1 MRKTKIVCTLGPAA
15 DDENLLRSLMIKG
28 MNAARF
34 NFSHGEHATHKVLMD
49 KFKKI
54 RDELELSV
62 PIILDTKGPEIRTGK
77 FVTSQVEMQKG
88 AQVMITMDHE
98 PGDASKFSVSYQDLY
113 REVKPGNKIL
123 IDDGLVELMV
133 LTVNGQVIEC
143 IVLNGGM
150 ISANKG
156 VNVPN
161 VNIPLPALTD
171 KDIED
176 IKFGIENDVDF
187 IAASFVRKASDVIE
201 IKKVLQEYG
210 GGDIR
215 VIAKIENRQG
225 VENIDAI
232 IEAADAIMVARGD
245 LGVEIPVFEVPI
257 LQKMMIR
264 KCQQT
269 GKPVITATQML
280 DSMIRNPRPTR
291 AEASDVANA
300 VYDGTSCVM
309 LSGET
314 ASGKYP
320 AESVE
325 TMVNI
330 VETAENS
337 INYWETFKTEPFL
350 MEKSV
355 TNAISHACCTTA
367 LDLEATVII
376 TVTQSGHTARMLSR
390 FRPQC
395 PVIAVTVSKKVQ
407 RQLALSWGISA
418 YLVESVSST
427 DELFEVGIKKAMD
440 MKMITRGDL
449 VVITAGVPV
458 GVSGTTN
465 LLKVQTA

>member
-1 MRKTKIVCTLGPAA
+1 ML
-15 DDENLLRSLMIKG
+15 KG

-34 NFSHGEHATHKVLMD
+34 NFSHGEHASHKALMD
-49 KFKKI
+49 KFRKV
-54 RDELELSV
+54 RDELGL
-62 PIILDTKGPEIRTGK
+62 PIPAILDTKGPEIRTGK
-77 FVTSQVEMQKG
+77 FAESTVEMQKG
-88 AQVMITMDHE
+88 ANVVITMNDDV
-98 PGDASKFSVSYQDLY
+98 GDAGHFSVSYKDLY

-123 IDDGLVELMV
+123 IDDGLVEMMV
-133 LTVNGQVIEC
+133 LSVNGTEIEC
-143 IVLNGGM
+143 IVLNGGV
-150 ISANKG
+150 ISSNKG

-161 VNIPLPALTD
+161 VNISLPALTD
-171 KDIED
+171 KDVAD
-176 IKFGIENDVDF
+176 IRFGVENGFDF
-187 IAASFVRKASDVIE
+187 IAASFVRKASDVAE
-201 IKKVLQEYG
+201 IKKVLEDCG
-210 GGDIR
+210 GTDIR

-225 VENIDAI
+225 VENIDGI

-264 KCQQT
+264 KCHQT
-269 GKPVITATQML
+269 GKPVIIATQML

-300 VYDGTSCVM
+300 VYDGTACVM

-320 AESVE
+320 VESVE

-330 VETAENS
+330 VETAEAA
-337 INYWETFKTEPFL
+337 IRYWDIFKNDPSS

-367 LDLEATVII
+367 LDLEAAAIV

-395 PVIAVTVSKKVQ
+395 VIVAVTVNERVQ
-407 RQLALSWGISA
+407 RQLSLSWGISA
-418 YLVESVSST
+418 YLGEAVAST
-427 DELFEVGIKKAMD
+427 DELFEAGVKKALEA
-440 MKMITRGDL
+440 KAASRGDL

-465 LLKVQTA
+465 LLKVQTL

>member
-1 MRKTKIVCTLGPAA
+1 MRRTKIVCTLGPAV
-15 DDENLLRSLMIKG
+15 DDENLLRSLMLKG

-34 NFSHGEHATHKVLMD
+34 NFSHGDHQSHKALMD
-49 KFKKI
+49 KFKKV
-54 RDELELSV
+54 RDELGLAI
-62 PIILDTKGPEIRTGK
+62 PAILDTKGPEIRTGK
-77 FVTSQVEMQKG
+77 FTESQVDMQKG
-88 AQVMITMDHE
+88 ANVIIVM
-98 PGDASKFSVSYQDLY
+98 GDEAGNAGRFSVSYKELY

-133 LTVNGQVIEC
+133 LSVTGTEIEC
-143 IVLNGGM
+143 IVLNGGV
-150 ISANKG
+150 ISGNKG

-161 VNIPLPALTD
+161 VNISLPALTD
-171 KDIED
+171 KDVDD
-176 IKFGIENDVDF
+176 IQFGVENGFDF
-187 IAASFVRKASDVIE
+187 IAASFVRKASDVAE
-201 IKKVLQEYG
+201 IKKVLQDCG
-210 GGDIR
+210 GTDVR

-225 VENIDAI
+225 VENIDDI
-232 IEAADAIMVARGD
+232 IETADAIMVARGD

-264 KCQQT
+264 KCHQS
-269 GKPVITATQML
+269 GKPAIIATQML

-300 VYDGTSCVM
+300 VYDGTACVM

-330 VETAENS
+330 VETAEAA
-337 INYWETFKTEPFL
+337 INYWDLFKKDSFR

-367 LDLEATVII
+367 LDLEATAIVS
-376 TVTQSGHTARMLSR
+376 VTQSGHTARMLSR
-390 FRPQC
+390 FKPQC
-395 PVIAVTVSKKVQ
+395 PIVAVTVNERVQ
-407 RQLALSWGISA
+407 RQLSLSWGINA
-418 YLVESVSST
+418 YLGEAVTST
-427 DELFEVGIKKAMD
+427 DELFEAGAQKALEA
-440 MKMITRGDL
+440 KIANRGDL

-465 LLKVQTA
+465 LIRVQTL

>member
-1 MRKTKIVCTLGPAA
+1 
-15 DDENLLRSLMIKG
+15 
-28 MNAARF
+28 
-34 NFSHGEHATHKVLMD
+34 
-49 KFKKI
+49 
-54 RDELELSV
+54 
-62 PIILDTKGPEIRTGK
+62 
-77 FVTSQVEMQKG
+77 
-88 AQVMITMDHE
+88 
-98 PGDASKFSVSYQDLY
+98 VSYQDLY

-133 LTVNGQVIEC
+133 LTVNGQTIEC
-143 IVLNGGM
+143 IVLNGGV
-150 ISANKG
+150 ISSNKG

-171 KDIED
+171 KDIQD

-187 IAASFVRKASDVIE
+187 IAASFVRKASDVVE

-210 GGDIR
+210 GADIR

-232 IEAADAIMVARGD
+232 IETADAIMVARGD

-264 KCQQT
+264 KCHQT

-320 AESVE
+320 TESVE

-337 INYWETFKTEPFL
+337 INYWDTFKTEPFL

-390 FRPQC
+390 FKPQC

-407 RQLALSWGISA
+407 RQLALSWGINA

-440 MKMITRGDL
+440 MKMVTRGDL

>member
-1 MRKTKIVCTLGPAA
+1 V
-15 DDENLLRSLMIKG
+15 DDEDLLRNLMLKG

-34 NFSHGEHATHKVLMD
+34 NFSHGEHASHKALLD
-49 KFKKI
+49 KFKKV
-54 RDELELSV
+54 RDELGLPV
-62 PIILDTKGPEIRTGK
+62 PAILDTKGPEIRTGK
-77 FVTSQVEMQKG
+77 FAESTVELQKG
-88 AQVMITMDHE
+88 ANVTISMNDEI
-98 PGDASKFSVSYQDLY
+98 GDASHFSVSHKELC
-113 REVKPGNKIL
+113 REVKPGDKIL
-123 IDDGLVELMV
+123 IDDGLVEMLV
-133 LTVNGQVIEC
+133 LNVTGTEIGC
-143 IVLNGGM
+143 IVLNGGAV
-150 ISANKG
+150 SSNKS

-161 VNIPLPALTD
+161 VPVSLPALTD
-171 KDIED
+171 KDVDD
-176 IKFGIENDVDF
+176 IRFGVENGFDF

-201 IKKVLQEYG
+201 IKKVLEDCG
-210 GGDIR
+210 GTDIR

-225 VENIDAI
+225 VENIDGI
-232 IEAADAIMVARGD
+232 IEAADASMVARGD
-245 LGVEIPVFEVPI
+245 RGVEIPVFEVPI

-264 KCQQT
+264 KCHQT

-300 VYDGTSCVM
+300 VYDGTACVM

-320 AESVE
+320 VESVE

-330 VETAENS
+330 IETAEAA
-337 INYWETFKTEPFL
+337 IDYWELFKTDPFP
-350 MEKSV
+350 MERSV

-367 LDLEATVII
+367 LDLEAAAIV

-395 PVIAVTVSKKVQ
+395 PVAAVTVNERVQ
-407 RQLALSWGISA
+407 RQLALSWGVAA
-418 YLVESVSST
+418 YLGEMVSST
-427 DELFEVGIKKAMD
+427 DELFEAGAKKAMEA
-440 MKMITRGDL
+440 KLASRGDL

-465 LLKVQTA
+465 LLRVQTL